1 MIYRVNLYTNG
12 SKSQIFDEFFKQL
25 ICVNSFSNLNMQD
38 LRSILIRY
46 WGHSSFRPMQE
57 EIIRS
62 VLEGKDT
69 LALLPTGGGKS
80 VCFQVPALAME
91 GICLVITPLIAL
103 MKDQVENLKKKGI
116 KAAAVYSGMHRNE
129 IEMTF
134 DNCLFGDLKFLY
146 LSPERLQTEKFRQ
159 VIQRMKV
166 GLLAVDEAH
175 CISQWGYDF
184 RPPYLQIAEIRPF
197 LPKVPVLALT
207 ATATHEV
214 ITDIQKKL
222 DFQKENVFR
231 KSFERK
237 NLTYVIVKEEDK
249 LGRLLRIMQ
258 KVPGPGIVYVRNRK
272 KTVETAVFLQ
282 KNGIKADFYHAGLDV
297 KARGSKQEAWIREES
312 RIMVATNA
320 FGMGID
326 KPNVRLVVHLDLPD
340 SVEAYFQEAGRGGR
354 DEKRAYAVLLFH
366 PSDLVRLKE
375 NLERE
380 YPPIDKIREIYQA
393 LGNYFQLPVG
403 SGKDESFDFEIY
415 SFSRNYGFNPIIV
428 FNAMQFLEKEGYIMM
443 NEAMESPSRIHFE
456 AGREDIYR
464 FQVENKSIDPFIK
477 LLLRS
482 YSGIFTEFV
491 QISEAELAR
500 RSGIKENQV
509 ADMLERLQ
517 KEGILTYVQRSGKP
531 RVVFTVER
539 LDLKNLHISAENYHE
554 RKKTAIKRMDAVS
567 DYVTAGDVCRSQI
580 LLRYFGETE
589 APRCGRC
596 DVCLERNKMNL
607 NELEFKQVQQY
618 IKASLEARKMTLAEL
633 VYGSATFG
641 EDHILL
647 VLRWL
652 EDKGAVSR
660 DDQMR
665 YSWRKQFR
673 LKI

>member
-1 MIYRVNLYTNG
+1 
-12 SKSQIFDEFFKQL
+12 
-25 ICVNSFSNLNMQD
+25 MQD

-46 WGHSSFRPMQE
+46 WGHSAFRPMQE

-80 VCFQVPALAME
+80 VCFQVPALAMD

-184 RPPYLQIAEIRPF
+184 RPPYLQIDEIRQF
-197 LPKVPVLALT
+197 IPKVPVLALT
-207 ATATHEV
+207 ATATNEV
-214 ITDIQKKL
+214 IIDIQKKL
-222 DFQKENVFR
+222 GFTSENVFR

-249 LGRLLRIMQ
+249 LGRLLRMMR
-258 KVPGPGIVYVRNRK
+258 KVAGPGIVYVRNRK

-297 KARGSKQEAWIREES
+297 KARGNKQEAWLREES

-340 SVEAYFQEAGRGGR
+340 SLEAYFQEAGRGGR
-354 DEKRAYAVLLFH
+354 DEKRAFAVLLFH
-366 PSDLVRLKE
+366 QSDLVRLKD

-380 YPPIDKIREIYQA
+380 YPPIDKIREVYQA

-403 SGKDESFDFEIY
+403 SGKDESFDFETY
-415 SFSRNYGFNPIIV
+415 SFSRNYNFNPIIV
-428 FNAMQFLEKEGYIMM
+428 FNALKFLEREGYILM

-464 FQVENKSIDPFIK
+464 FQVENKTIDPFIK

-491 QISEAELAR
+491 QLSEAELAK
-500 RSGIKENQV
+500 RSGKKENEV
-509 ADMLERLQ
+509 IAMLERLH
-517 KEGILTYVQRSGKP
+517 KAGILTYVQRSGKP

-554 RKKTAIKRMDAVS
+554 RKKAAVRRMDSVS
-567 DYVTAGDVCRSQI
+567 DYVTAEDVCRSQI
-580 LLRYFGETE
+580 LLRYFGETN

-618 IKASLEARKMTLAEL
+618 IKVSLEAGPITLAEL
-633 VYGSATFG
+633 VYRSASYG
-641 EDHILL
+641 EDHILQ

-652 EDKGAVSR
+652 EDMGAINR
-660 DDQMR
+660 DEQMR

-673 LKI
+673 LKL